1 MDMSKTTG
9 YAQRREPSSG
19 NAPTPEQYDA
29 LDLSLANTADGEILS
44 DQAMMDLLEY
54 ETSSQSAHLIC
65 ENEDEI
71 DMNTTSAIKVRES
84 RALIEEM
91 VEGSTVIHHYQP
103 TAAPISWLQRVLAW
117 FGRS

>member
-1 MDMSKTTG
+1 MSKTTE
-9 YAQRREPSSG
+9 YAQRREPSIG

-29 LDLSLANTADGEILS
+29 LDLSVADPADGEILG
-44 DQAMMDLLEY
+44 DQAMMDLLES
-54 ETSSQSAHLIC
+54 ETSSQPARLIC

-71 DMNTTSAIKVRES
+71 DMDATSAIKVRES
-84 RALIEEM
+84 RARIQEM

-103 TAAPISWLQRVLAW
+103 RAAPISWLQRVLAW